1 MPKLGLTNLVA
12 NACCFAGLALSA
24 GVLAAPADTL
34 QATMQT
40 QAQIDQAAQRSQNT
54 VNRIADQ
61 TQNLLGEYL
70 LTSQQVD
77 RLRVYNKQIEKLIS
91 SQEELKRSIEQQLKD
106 VEVVEKEILP
116 LMIRMVDSLGQFV
129 ELDLPFNLD
138 ERRNRVTELRDM
150 MDSANV
156 TVSEKYRRI
165 MESYMIETDFG
176 KSIEATRGALALGG
190 GNSRQVD
197 FLRVGRILLAY
208 QTLDRSETGY
218 WDKAAGAW
226 QILDNSYRRP
236 ITNGI
241 RIARKQAAP
250 DLLELP
256 IPAPE
261 SAQ

>member
-1 MPKLGLTNLVA
+1 M
-12 NACCFAGLALSA
+12 SA
-24 GVLAAPADTL
+24 SVLAAPADTL

-54 VNRIADQ
+54 VDRIADQ
-61 TQNLLGEYL
+61 TQTLLGDYL

-77 RLRVYNKQIEKLIS
+77 RLRVYNTQIEKLIFD
-91 SQEELKRSIEQQLKD
+91 QEDLKRSIEQQLED

-129 ELDLPFNLD
+129 ELDMPFNLD
-138 ERRNRVTELRDM
+138 ERRNRVAELRDM
-150 MDSANV
+150 MDSSNV

-176 KSIEATRGALALGG
+176 KSIEASRGKLPIGG
-190 GNSRQVD
+190 GDPRDVD

-218 WDKAAGAW
+218 WNKASASW
-226 QILDNSYRRP
+226 DVLDDSYRRP

>member
-1 MPKLGLTNLVA
+1 MPKLGLTNFVA
-12 NACCFAGLALSA
+12 TASCIAGLALSA
-24 GVLAAPADTL
+24 SVQAAPAETL

-40 QAQIDQAAQRSQNT
+40 QTQIDQAAQRSQNT

-61 TQNLLGEYL
+61 TQTLLGDYL

-77 RLRVYNKQIEKLIS
+77 RLRVYNTQLEKLIFD
-91 SQEELKRSIEQQLKD
+91 QEEIMRRIEQELKD

-116 LMIRMVDSLGQFV
+116 LMIRMVDSLGAFV
-129 ELDLPFNLD
+129 ELDLPFNLE
-138 ERRNRVTELRDM
+138 ERRNRVAILRDM
-150 MDSANV
+150 MDSSDV

-176 KSIEATRGALALGG
+176 KSIEATRGTLDLGD
-190 GNSRQVD
+190 GNPRQVD

-208 QTLDRSETGY
+208 QSLDRSDTGF
-218 WDKAAGAW
+218 WDKASASW
-226 QILDNSYRRP
+226 QSLDASYRRP
-236 ITNGI
+236 ITQGI

-261 SAQ
+261 TAQ